1 MVHLGDIRNIDVSKI
16 ETVDCI
22 IGGSPCQDLSVAGN
36 RIGLS
41 GNRSGLFME
50 QLRIVR
56 EMRAFDNRNGNKKW
70 DEIKPRVMVWENVK
84 GAFTSNSG
92 KDFQKV
98 LTEIIR
104 IVEPNCPDVPMP
116 KSGKWQY
123 SGYLYDGVGG
133 RFSLAW
139 RLHDSQYW
147 GVPQRRERLSIVADF
162 GGLSAAEVLFE
173 CKVMPRDSDESRDE
187 RQDSAGNTRK
197 SIKKA
202 DIGKCLNPWDVQS
215 KHIQP
220 INGIAEALYSG
231 ECRYGGSESYVL
243 IKKPKSHELTICIE
257 GNGTRQSHHGDGYKE
272 SDVMYTLN
280 TVEQH
285 ALAYNTNDDYIV
297 RHLTPK
303 EYERLQAFPD
313 DWTNIGEWVDSKG
326 KQHKCSDS
334 ARYKALGNSIAI
346 PFWDWLIGRISKI
359 YGHTPTLGSLFDGIG
374 GFPLCWERHNGK
386 GTARWA
392 SEIEEFPMAVTKLRF
407 PETE

>member
-36 RIGLS
+36 RTGLS
-41 GNRSGLFME
+41 GSRSGLFME

-70 DEIKPRVMVWENVK
+70 NEIKPRVMVWENVK

-173 CKVMPRDSDESRDE
+173 RKVVPGDSDESRKE
-187 RQDSAGNTRK
+187 GQDSAGDIRDSIEK
-197 SIKKA
+197 S
-202 DIGKCLNPWDVQS
+202 DIGKRLVF
-215 KHIQP
+215 K
-220 INGIAEALYSG
+220 
-231 ECRYGGSESYVL
+231 
-243 IKKPKSHELTICIE
+243 TICIE
-257 GNGTRQSHHGDGYKE
+257 GHGTRESHMGNGYKE

-285 ALAYNTNDDYIV
+285 AVAYNMNDDYIV
-297 RHLTPK
+297 RHLIPK

-359 YGHTPTLGSLFDGIG
+359 YDHTPTLGSLFDGIG
-374 GFPLCWERHNGK
+374 GFPLCWERYNGK